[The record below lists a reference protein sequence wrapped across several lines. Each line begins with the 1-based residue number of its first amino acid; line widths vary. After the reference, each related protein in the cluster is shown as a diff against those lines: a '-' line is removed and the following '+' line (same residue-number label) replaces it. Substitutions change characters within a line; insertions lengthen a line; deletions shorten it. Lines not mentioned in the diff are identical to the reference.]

1 MLRNLW
7 RSPVLIALTD
17 VALHWSSLL
26 SWLISQGLALR
37 ISLHWSCL
45 FCSQRMFIWMF
56 NTHLIVK
63 AVLLYTV
70 VLVFHFK
77 QTFNLRLLT
86 QENVLVGGFFVI
98 SGYVSAYTTTKL
110 GALRVEA
117 SLLNMSHWKVYQILI
132 VYSSLFCSNFIHGSL
147 LESKSSQ
154 TNKSIRISW
163 IVIICNYLDPTS
175 LYPYST
181 GRCSRTSVSQG
192 EEGGKPWAVLL
203 AEGAVGLMHLM
214 SSCVGGVWREGLWLQ
229 TEVSLWANML
239 LQSFRIITFQMLW
252 YRCPYLLLNLACT

>member
-26 SWLISQGLALR
+26 SWLTSQGLALR
-37 ISLHWSCL
+37 ISLHWSCW

-56 NTHLIVK
+56 NKHLIGK
-63 AVLLYTV
+63 AIPPQSLLSIWGFWPRRMFWWAAFSWSQAMSLLIPPPSLEHWEWKPLCSTCGT
-70 VLVFHFK
+70 LESLSDFDCLFKLILFQFHIW
-77 QTFNLRLLT
+77 L
-86 QENVLVGGFFVI
+86 LVGLQKFSNKQI
-98 SGYVSAYTTTKL
+98 NKD
-110 GALRVEA
+110 
-117 SLLNMSHWKVYQILI
+117 LLN
-132 VYSSLFCSNFIHGSL
+132 SNYM
-147 LESKSSQ
+147 
-154 TNKSIRISW
+154 
-163 IVIICNYLDPTS
+163 ICNYLDPTS

-214 SSCVGGVWREGLWLQ
+214 SSCVGGAWREGLWLQ
-229 TEVSLWANML
+229 TEVSLWTNML
-239 LQSFRIITFQMLW
+239 LQSFRIVTFQMLW
-252 YRCPYLLLNLACT
+252 YRCPYLLPTLACT